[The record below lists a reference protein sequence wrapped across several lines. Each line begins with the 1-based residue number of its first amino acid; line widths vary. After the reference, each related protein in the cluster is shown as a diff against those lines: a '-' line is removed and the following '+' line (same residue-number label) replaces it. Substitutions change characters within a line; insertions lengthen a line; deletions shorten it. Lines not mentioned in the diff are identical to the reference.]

1 MDWTLI
7 RTKHGNT
14 FPKDK
19 DDWLPLFDKKTSQKL
34 KDLDKDGFII
44 VIFSN
49 QAGVQNGRT
58 KVNDLFHKI

>member
-19 DDWLPLFDKKTSQKL
+19 DDWLPLFDKKTSLKL

-49 QAGVQNGRT
+49 
-58 KVNDLFHKI
+58 